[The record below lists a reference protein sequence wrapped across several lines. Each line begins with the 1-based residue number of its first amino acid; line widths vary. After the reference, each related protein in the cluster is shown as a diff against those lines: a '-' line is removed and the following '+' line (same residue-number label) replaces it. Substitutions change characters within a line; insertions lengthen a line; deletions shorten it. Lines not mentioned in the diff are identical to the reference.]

1 MFNRSEILT
10 AAWKAYRVARPC
22 FFATGDE
29 TGTRRFLR
37 DLFGK
42 MLTKA
47 WADAKKAAHHADH
60 QATVRAFVEA
70 QRRSHLAVAKA
81 MTPGER
87 SAAIS
92 RARDDL
98 AILDYAPLGV
108 RTSQRRADLRETLS
122 ALTAA

>member
-1 MFNRSEILT
+1 MFNRSAILT

-29 TGTRRFLR
+29 TGSRRFLR

-47 WADAKKAAHHADH
+47 WADAKKAAQHADH

-70 QRRSHLAVAKA
+70 QRRVAIAKA
-81 MTPGER
+81 SAMEPGAR
-87 SAAIS
+87 NARIAAI
-92 RARDDL
+92 RDDIE
-98 AILDYAPLGV
+98 ILQYAPLGV
-108 RTSQRRADLRETLS
+108 RVSQKRAALTDEFS
-122 ALTAA
+122 ALTVV